1 MPTIPDIAIGSI
13 IAATIAALISLLGLI
28 ISKEQ
33 KTSEFRQAWIDVLRS
48 EFSELIAHANGLH
61 GVKMAE
67 YATVKEAWEAARE
80 HLIGVNLAAAHIRL
94 RLNPSEPNS
103 QAVLK
108 EIEKLE
114 RYLNLG
120 QLNADELHAVEKD
133 LAAAAHILLKTEWV
147 RVRSGEITF
156 RVTKWLAALL
166 IVSGVTF
173 LAFKLVNER
182 ANQSLEPTRVCKP
195 LAAQLQR

>member
-13 IAATIAALISLLGLI
+13 VAATIAALISLLGLI
-28 ISKEQ
+28 VSKEQ
-33 KTSEFRQAWIDVLRS
+33 KTSEFRQAWIDALRS
-48 EFSELIAHANGLH
+48 EFAELIAHTNGIH
-61 GVKMAE
+61 GVAMAG
-67 YATVKEAWEAARE
+67 YVTPKETWEAARE
-80 HLIGVNLAAAHIRL
+80 HFVGVNLATAHVRL

-114 RYLNLG
+114 RHLNPG
-120 QLNADELHAVEKD
+120 RLNADELNAIEKD
-133 LAAAAHILLKTEWV
+133 LVAAAHILLKNEWV
-147 RVRSGEITF
+147 RVRAGEITF

-166 IVSGVTF
+166 VVSGVAF

-182 ANQSLEPTRVCKP
+182 ANQSLEPTRAGKPP
-195 LAAQLQR
+195 LAALLR